1 MATRKNLFDLKCLVE
16 LLLEQFNFIS
26 LMALRVAST
35 LLLKKIIE
43 LILKVIP
50 LFRGLFV
57 PL

>member
-16 LLLEQFNFIS
+16 LLLEQFDLIS
-26 LMALRVAST
+26 LMALRVASAPQ
-35 LLLKKIIE
+35 LKKIIE
-43 LILKVIP
+43 LVLKVIP